1 MPVQKSYIEKIA
13 INAKSASYD
22 IAVKG
27 TNEKNS
33 LLNLIA
39 GELNENHDLIIEANK
54 RDIAYAN
61 KTGKSKAF
69 IDRLTLDHKRIDSMA
84 KTVKDIAL
92 QPDPIGGGDMIIKRP
107 NGLKIMKIRVP
118 IGVVAIIYESRPN
131 VTSDIAAMTL
141 KSGNSV
147 ILRGGKESIH
157 SNRAIVGLIHDA
169 IKKSKFP
176 ADAVQLVDKTDYKL
190 MTELLKMNNYIDV
203 IIPRGGENLINFVV
217 ENSTIPIIKHDKG
230 ICHVFVD
237 KSADKIKAE
246 KITINSKV
254 QKPSVCNAAET
265 LLIHKKYEHAKSLIQ
280 ALLDNGVEVV
290 GDAGVLQL
298 FKQLKPATEEDWYTE
313 YLDLKISVRMVDDV
327 EKAIEHINHYGS
339 HLSDTIVS
347 ECYQN
352 IQLFLDR
359 VDSAAVYANA
369 STRFTDGGEFGLG
382 AEVGISTQKIHV
394 RGPMGL
400 EGLTTAKWIVYGDG
414 QIRE

>member
-1 MPVQKSYIEKIA
+1 
-13 INAKSASYD
+13 
-22 IAVKG
+22 
-27 TNEKNS
+27 
-33 LLNLIA
+33 
-39 GELNENHDLIIEANK
+39 
-54 RDIAYAN
+54 
-61 KTGKSKAF
+61 
-69 IDRLTLDHKRIDSMA
+69 
-84 KTVKDIAL
+84 
-92 QPDPIGGGDMIIKRP
+92 
-107 NGLKIMKIRVP
+107 
-118 IGVVAIIYESRPN
+118 
-131 VTSDIAAMTL
+131 
-141 KSGNSV
+141 
-147 ILRGGKESIH
+147 
-157 SNRAIVGLIHDA
+157 LIHDA